1 MNPLGEFLR
10 SRRGVIRPQDAG
22 LTRYGERRRVSG
34 LRREELAQLAGVSV
48 SYYTRLE
55 QGQAHNVSDEVLDAV
70 ARALQLDSD
79 ERAHLFVLARPG
91 RSAGDRVARAHAAP
105 PALQQMLAMMPD
117 VPAMVLGAATDVH
130 AWNPLGHALLAWH
143 LDEPPN
149 MSSSVFLDPRMRELY
164 ADWPGKAR
172 SVVAY
177 LRMAVGRYRGD
188 RRVVGLVEE
197 LLSRSPEFAAMWAEH
212 PVSTCESMTY
222 DMAHPV
228 VGALTVN
235 QHTLRLEETPDL
247 MLVTF
252 TVEAGSPSSAALRM
266 LGGIPRRAS
275 AVAPPPTPRHSVTV
289 T

>member
-22 LTRYGERRRVSG
+22 LVRYGERRRVTG

-55 QGQAHNVSDEVLDAV
+55 QGQAPNVSDEVLDAV
-70 ARALQLDSD
+70 ARALHLDPG
-79 ERAHLFVLARPG
+79 ERAHLFALARPG
-91 RSAGDRVARAHAAP
+91 RAATEPAERATTAP
-105 PALQQMLAMMPD
+105 PGLHQMLAMMPD
-117 VPAMVLGAATDVH
+117 VPAMVLGAATEVY

-143 LDEPPN
+143 LDEVPN
-149 MSSSVFLDPRMRELY
+149 MSRAVFLDPLTRALY

-177 LRMAVGRYRGD
+177 LRLAAGRYRD
-188 RRVVGLVEE
+188 DQRVTGLVAE
-197 LLSRSPEFAAMWAEH
+197 LRAGSPEFAAMWAEH
-212 PVSTCESMTY
+212 PVSTCETMTY
-222 DMAHPV
+222 DMVHPV
-228 VGALTVN
+228 VGPLTVN

-252 TVEAGSPSSAALRM
+252 TVEPNSPSAAALRM
-266 LGGIPRRAS
+266 LGGLPRQAAPARSPAPRRS
-275 AVAPPPTPRHSVTV
+275 SVAIR
-289 T
+289 

>member
-22 LTRYGERRRVSG
+22 LVRYGERRRVTG
-34 LRREELAQLAGVSV
+34 LRREELAQLAGLSV

-55 QGQAHNVSDEVLDAV
+55 QGQAPNASDEVLDAV
-70 ARALQLDSD
+70 ARVLRLDPT
-79 ERAHLFVLARPG
+79 ERAHLFDLARPD
-91 RSAGDRVARAHAAP
+91 RTAPTRADRTTTPAGLH
-105 PALQQMLAMMPD
+105 QMIAMMTD
-117 VPAMVLGAATDVH
+117 VPAMVLGTATDVH

-149 MSSSVFLDPRMRELY
+149 MTRAVFLDPATRALY

-177 LRMAVGRYRGD
+177 LRLAVGRYRD
-188 RRVVGLVEE
+188 DQRVTRLVDE
-197 LLSRSPEFAAMWAEH
+197 LRADSHEFAEMWAEH
-212 PVSTCESMTY
+212 PVSTCETMTY
-222 DMAHPV
+222 DLSHPV
-228 VGALTVN
+228 VGLLTVN

-252 TVEAGSPSSAALRM
+252 TVDPGSPSAAALRM
-266 LGGIPRRAS
+266 LGGIPRRPS
-275 AVAPPPTPRHSVTV
+275 APEPALPQHGIAVR
-289 T
+289 